1 MKKKRT
7 GLLLVLLAVMLAAAV
22 PMEGRAMGNKVA
34 RLCEAIEKGDNE
46 EAIRL
51 AEGIRDL
58 NAQSSS
64 VPWLVGLLE
73 GEVTTP
79 LVKAC
84 ETGNAVMIPW
94 LLEHGART
102 DYAPGKILYPLEAF
116 CESGSGAGTDAL
128 EKLLTYEADSERFKY
143 RPPLFRLAQTL
154 RHRSEETMQT
164 GIDMVLMLLDSGA
177 SWQDPTDNYT
187 ILHYGALQADGSV
200 LKTLLERKEAAAFL
214 NAKNNEGQTPLDLA
228 EQSGN
233 AEGAQILRADGAL
246 HADEVK

>member
-1 MKKKRT
+1 MKKKKT
-7 GLLLVLLAVMLAAAV
+7 GLLLVLLTVMLAAAV
-22 PMEGRAMGNKVA
+22 PMEGNAMGNKVA
-34 RLCEAIEKGDNE
+34 RLCEAIEKGENE
-46 EAIRL
+46 EAKRL

-64 VPWLVGLLE
+64 FPWLVGFLE

-84 ETGNAVMIPW
+84 ETGNAEMIPY

-102 DYAPGKILYPLEAF
+102 DYAPGNILYPLEAF
-116 CESGSGAGTDAL
+116 CESGTGAGTDAL
-128 EKLLTYEADSERFKY
+128 KALLDYGADPGQYKM
-143 RPPLFRLAQTL
+143 RPALFRLAQTL

-164 GIDMVLMLLDSGA
+164 GVDMVLMLLDAGA
-177 SWQDPTDNYT
+177 AWQDPTDGFT

-200 LKTLLERKEAAAFL
+200 LKTLLARQEAAAFL
-214 NAKNNEGQTPLDLA
+214 NTENNEGQTPLDLA

-233 AEGAQILRADGAL
+233 AEGAQVLLQAGAQ
-246 HADEVK
+246 HGSGAK